1 MLPIAELV
9 RVQDMLDGELQCPL
23 GDAAAAR
30 WDCER
35 ALFLRS
41 STSHV
46 FVAQPMRAG
55 PRLVLRMRPELG
67 GESVLQRSAEIA
79 GALHGAGAPVT
90 PPAASTAGRLVEHVE
105 GYDVMALIAAEGE
118 VREEDEIDPATAQ
131 AWGRLLADFHDR
143 AAEVRAPEVP
153 NMAALTTDPFAARLA
168 ELPRTPTVHGL
179 LHGDPEPDN
188 VVWTG
193 NGGVFVDFDDVRR
206 GWFAADVAFAL
217 RAWGPPARGPDLAA
231 PVPAAFVAGYRERRP
246 LSDEELS
253 WVPLLAGA
261 AAAETLAELAPGL
274 VERPQPGWPPWAVAL
289 DRRVRDRIAALAAGL
304 HAAFPSG

>member
-9 RVQDMLDGELQCPL
+9 RVQDMLDDEFRCPL

-30 WDCER
+30 WDCES
-35 ALFLRS
+35 AVFLRS

-46 FVAQPMRAG
+46 FVARPVRPG
-55 PRLVLRMRPELG
+55 PRLVLRMRPERSDG
-67 GESVLQRSAEIA
+67 AVLQRSAEIA
-79 GALHGAGAPVT
+79 AALHGAGAPVMT
-90 PPAASTAGRLVEHVE
+90 SAASTAGRLVEQVE
-105 GYDVMALIAAEGE
+105 GYHAMALIAAEGE
-118 VREEDEIDPATAQ
+118 VRDNDEIDPATAR

-143 AAEVRAPEVP
+143 TAAVTAPDVP
-153 NMAALTTDPFAARLA
+153 QMAALTSDPMAARLA
-168 ELPRTPTVHGL
+168 ELPRTPEVHGL

-188 VVWTG
+188 VVWTAA
-193 NGGVFVDFDDVRR
+193 GGVFVDFDDVRR
-206 GWFAADVAFAL
+206 GWFAADVGFAL
-217 RAWGPPARGPDLAA
+217 RAWGPPARAPDLAA

-253 WVPLLAGA
+253 WLPLLAAA

-274 VERPQPGWPPWAVAL
+274 VERPQPDWPPWAVAL
-289 DRRVRDRIAALAAGL
+289 DRRVRDRVAALAAGL